1 MTDMET
7 TIKKMTDNNDNDH
20 DHERARQMLSLGG
33 DSELSGA
40 ERAWLESHMEACE
53 SCRAFAQDAGDVVRA
68 LRAIPVAADRSLVA
82 TTQMRVRLRARELRQ
97 REERMWLVGVSCV
110 AVTLTAAFTNLA
122 CWRGFAWLVER
133 THISAA
139 TWPVAFVALWI
150 APALAASVLLLALGT
165 HLADHNRRTQ
175 GFDNPQD

>member
-1 MTDMET
+1 MPVTWF
-7 TIKKMTDNNDNDH
+7 
-20 DHERARQMLSLGG
+20 ERCVRFRWLPTEKLGRNHTNAR
-33 DSELSGA
+33 A
-40 ERAWLESHMEACE
+40 AARP
-53 SCRAFAQDAGDVVRA
+53 R
-68 LRAIPVAADRSLVA
+68 VAATRGTDVA
-82 TTQMRVRLRARELRQ
+82 GRR
-97 REERMWLVGVSCV
+97 SCV

-165 HLADHNRRTQ
+165 HLADHNR
-175 GFDNPQD
+175 